1 MNRLFVPEALYFFLI
16 SALFFV
22 SCGTSKNAVL
32 QSQYNEISSL
42 QKENSALNQKVNAL
56 DERLKELQ
64 KENDEL
70 QTELARL
77 QTESNKISV
86 EASESESMN
95 NLSDEALSSS
105 SHPQRIRKFLEGGAG
120 LPLDVSEQMISQII
134 STARSFIGTKY
145 RNGGTSRNGVDCS
158 GLLYAS
164 FQAAGV
170 SNVPR
175 TAENFA
181 RHGNLILAKKNLREG
196 DLVFFTKTYNTPR
209 TVTHAGLYLGN
220 GKFIHSTNKRGVII
234 SDIDDPYYWGDKY
247 IFGTRLTR

>member
-1 MNRLFVPEALYFFLI
+1 MNRLFVPQTLYFLLI
-16 SALFFV
+16 SSLLFV
-22 SCGTSKNAVL
+22 SCGTSKNAL
-32 QSQYNEISSL
+32 LHSKNNEISSL
-42 QKENSALNQKVNAL
+42 QKENSALNQEVNAL

-64 KENDEL
+64 KKYDEL
-70 QTELARL
+70 QDELARL
-77 QTESNKISV
+77 QSESEKTSV
-86 EASESESMN
+86 EESESESVN
-95 NLSDEALSSS
+95 DLSDEALSSS
-105 SHPQRIRKFLEGGAG
+105 AHPQQIRKFLEGGAG